1 MKILHNFPIID
12 TDRLFSDGHAFLLIE
27 LRNKTNMKL
36 KSPNTTTMNPNPSL
50 DPANYQRFIDNISL
64 ESVNRI
70 RETIQS
76 YGPDIEKESITNIV
90 GQISDLLNTSA
101 SAAQG
106 TPPNP
111 KYNSSSKP
119 WFGHECKSARTK
131 YHLAKKMH
139 KRANS
144 ATSKI
149 NLIKAS
155 RSYKKVMNKHINN
168 YKRKQQNKLRQMQ
181 TKDPKAYWKYI
192 NSLKGKTSE
201 DMPSVNEFFE
211 HFSKIYTH
219 DSDADS
225 DFDISNVGLNCD
237 NESLNCDFTA
247 SEIERGI
254 LKLKNSKS
262 PGIDG
267 IKNEYIKLAKSK
279 MTPVYVSLFNLIL
292 RSGAIPEQWSI
303 AKIKPI
309 YKNKGDRN
317 DPDNYRPISLIS
329 CLGKLFTSL
338 LSD

>member
-1 MKILHNFPIID
+1 M
-12 TDRLFSDGHAFLLIE
+12 
-27 LRNKTNMKL
+27 
-36 KSPNTTTMNPNPSL
+36 
-50 DPANYQRFIDNISL
+50 
-64 ESVNRI
+64 
-70 RETIQS
+70 
-76 YGPDIEKESITNIV
+76 V

-201 DMPSVNEFFE
+201 DMPSVNAFFE

-219 DSDADS
+219 DSEADS
-225 DFDISNVGLNCD
+225 DFDISNVG
-237 NESLNCDFTA
+237 
-247 SEIERGI
+247 
-254 LKLKNSKS
+254 
-262 PGIDG
+262 
-267 IKNEYIKLAKSK
+267 
-279 MTPVYVSLFNLIL
+279 
-292 RSGAIPEQWSI
+292 
-303 AKIKPI
+303 
-309 YKNKGDRN
+309 
-317 DPDNYRPISLIS
+317 
-329 CLGKLFTSL
+329 KLFTSL
-338 LSD
+338 LSDRLSAFLEDNEILYNNQAGFRKNFSTNDHIFSLYAIIELLKFEKKKNYFAHL